1 MVMVGTEDTEFSC
14 YTRSDSFLC
23 SLCASRTSRVEAV
36 ADNRGGDILWLCQS
50 CYRKVIERDNQE
62 A

>member
-1 MVMVGTEDTEFSC
+1 MIGTEQTEFSC

-36 ADNRGGDILWLCQS
+36 PDSRGREILWLCQA
-50 CYRKVIERDNQE
+50 CYRKMLENPSRE
-62 A
+62 S

>member
-1 MVMVGTEDTEFSC
+1 MAVTEQTEFSC

-36 ADNRGGDILWLCQS
+36 SDSQGRDVLWLCQA
-50 CYRKVIERDNQE
+50 CYRKTLESSNRE
-62 A
+62 